1 MGKFRALAFVYRHG
15 KGGFDVRQPRHADAA
30 QLVAIQEI
38 HAQEAVGA
46 GQGDANVAVEHA
58 QGAVVA
64 RHHDGAAGVPGA
76 VFHQAFA
83 GDEFAFDGGV
93 QAGHAPV
100 AFAHGAQQTKAFKR
114 LQNFFHPEGVIAL
127 RASVQG
133 VQVIVVAGLVAGE
146 GGVPD
151 GFGAPAAVVG
161 QAAIGAGVQHLL
173 RGPGIAAIDGQ
184 GQLPNRPAKAPAVAQ
199 HDGALRQ
206 GAAVRIA
213 QSGRDGLPGRRLG
226 KGDGVG
232 VVVPAFGPLA
242 QVAQHGPGFD
252 RGQLVFVPQ
261 DDEAGLGG
269 QGLQQ
274 GGHHGQVHHGGFI
287 DDEHI
292 DLQWGDGAG
301 LPRAQL
307 QQAVQGA
314 GCAGALHQGG
324 NVHVLADAGVQA
336 QQRLVDGLL

>member
-1 MGKFRALAFVYRHG
+1 M
-15 KGGFDVRQPRHADAA
+15 
-30 QLVAIQEI
+30 
-38 HAQEAVGA
+38 
-46 GQGDANVAVEHA
+46 
-58 QGAVVA
+58 
-64 RHHDGAAGVPGA
+64 
-76 VFHQAFA
+76 
-83 GDEFAFDGGV
+83 
-93 QAGHAPV
+93 
-100 AFAHGAQQTKAFKR
+100 
-114 LQNFFHPEGVIAL
+114 
-127 RASVQG
+127 
-133 VQVIVVAGLVAGE
+133 
-146 GGVPD
+146 
-151 GFGAPAAVVG
+151 
-161 QAAIGAGVQHLL
+161 
-173 RGPGIAAIDGQ
+173 
-184 GQLPNRPAKAPAVAQ
+184 
-199 HDGALRQ
+199 
-206 GAAVRIA
+206 RIA